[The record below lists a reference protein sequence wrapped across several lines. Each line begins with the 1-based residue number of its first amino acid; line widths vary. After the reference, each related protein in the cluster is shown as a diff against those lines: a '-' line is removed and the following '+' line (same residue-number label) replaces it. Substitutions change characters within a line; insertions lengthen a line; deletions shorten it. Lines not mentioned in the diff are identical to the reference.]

1 MGAPSKVEDNVDSRP
16 LGRRV
21 QLLPSALP
29 QCYSLEPE
37 NSKTTKRELIH
48 CFQRSTRIEA
58 DKRER
63 GGKGRPYCDDGQ
75 STA

>member
-1 MGAPSKVEDNVDSRP
+1 MPRAVSAANGA
-16 LGRRV
+16 
-21 QLLPSALP
+21 
-29 QCYSLEPE
+29 PE